1 MVTEPRSLEERAD
14 KCTHKPA
21 SVRVDSWRAHL
32 LCRDCAHAYA
42 RQQAEAMRERACIV
56 ANDWPRPVNNCLAA
70 LKVGQ
75 QTGDWADPL
84 VFMADKI
91 AAAIQALPV

>member
-1 MVTEPRSLEERAD
+1 
-14 KCTHKPA
+14 
-21 SVRVDSWRAHL
+21 
-32 LCRDCAHAYA
+32 
-42 RQQAEAMRERACIV
+42 MRERACIV

-91 AAAIQALPV
+91 AAAIQALPVEVP